1 MCVGARTFGV
11 SSVCVCVSCGQLA
24 NDPHWPPFIAAWKLY
39 RHTELSELVSVD
51 LGSSGA
57 RDRLTALLLWASRFA
72 MHLMDVADHPVVR
85 AAKASAARGL
95 YRRLTLCMC
104 TQERQRILQ
113 AHLMVATVH
122 VRRSCEL
129 PSAGRGVDS
138 PRSLSAPLSPSA
150 AGSST
155 SSCWTTPA
163 DMRDVVMSL
172 WCHQFA
178 SLIPEPGTEASILGS
193 PAVNNVQLPF
203 PKSQIRMSFD
213 VLLAISQ
220 HQYPPNAE
228 WSWTTTTLS
237 HLMHGNGSSRD
248 VSTLIENHRSFWS
261 DLGDEATEVARF
273 VFKCDRLS
281 RVAQVATLQT
291 NVNISMLSREEAVL
305 FARRLEL
312 GLKSMHSF
320 DKVRLNGAL
329 GDNDVLRRNLKEF
342 YTRNCVNIMTENAA
356 LHFPATPR

>member
-1 MCVGARTFGV
+1 M
-11 SSVCVCVSCGQLA
+11 
-24 NDPHWPPFIAAWKLY
+24 
-39 RHTELSELVSVD
+39 D

-85 AAKASAARGL
+85 AAKASAAREL

-138 PRSLSAPLSPSA
+138 PRSLSAPSSPSA

-356 LHFPATPR
+356 LHFPATSR